1 MRGLYKSQRLMR
13 QMRRSALQRGHVA
26 ILDVGSTKI
35 ACMILRL
42 SPDLKTEPIGVKDP
56 GAFYDLFRVI
66 GVCTTYSRGVRL
78 GEITTMEE
86 TERAVRVAVQGAQK
100 MAGVSVDH
108 VIACFSGG
116 TPRSFGIQGG
126 TGLSGGPVT
135 ETDIARALAACDL
148 PEEDGRRDAVHA
160 MPVNFSVDE
169 RGGLTDP
176 RGQRGR
182 RLCADLH
189 LVTVDNAAVENL
201 LTCIKRC
208 DLNLA
213 GIACSSYAS
222 GLAALVDDEQE
233 LGSACID
240 MGGGCTTVSIFL
252 KKQMIYADNVHQGG
266 DVVTSDISKGLQISL
281 DKAERIKTL
290 LGGCV
295 ATGVD
300 DREMI
305 DVGAG
310 PEEWDRDFRRISRAD
325 LIGVIRP
332 RVEEVLEEIRAK
344 MDAGGFGHLPSQR
357 IVLTGGASQLPGL
370 DRLAARMLGQHIRL
384 GRPLRIA
391 GLPQAASGPAF
402 SACVGLSLHTA
413 FPQDE
418 CWDFRMPTHAR
429 GRQFGRVVRWL
440 REHW

>member
-1 MRGLYKSQRLMR
+1 MR
-13 QMRRSALQRGHVA
+13 QMRRSALQRGRVA

-35 ACMILRL
+35 ACMILML
-42 SPDLKTEPIGVKDP
+42 SPDLKTEPIGVRDP
-56 GAFYDLFRVI
+56 GAFHDLFRVV
-66 GVCTTYSRGVRL
+66 GVCQTFSRGVRL
-78 GEITTMEE
+78 GEIATMEE
-86 TERAVRVAVQGAQK
+86 TERAVRVVVQGAQR

-116 TPRSFGIQGG
+116 RPFSYGVRGRAE
-126 TGLSGGPVT
+126 LSEGPVN
-135 ETDIARALAACDL
+135 ESDIGRALAACDL
-148 PEEDGRRDAVHA
+148 PEEDGHRDAVHA

-176 RGQRGR
+176 RGQHGR
-182 RLCADLH
+182 RLDADLH
-189 LVTVDNAAVENL
+189 LVTVDNSAIENL
-201 LTCIKRC
+201 LTCIRRC

-213 GIACSSYAS
+213 GIACSSYTS
-222 GLAALVDDEQE
+222 GLAALVENEQE

-240 MGGGCTTVSIFL
+240 MGGGCTAVSIFL
-252 KKQMIYADNVHQGG
+252 KKQMIYADNVHLGG
-266 DVVTSDISKGLQISL
+266 DLVTSDISKGLQISL
-281 DKAERIKTL
+281 DTAERIKTL
-290 LGGCV
+290 HGGCV

-310 PEEWDRDFRRISRAD
+310 AEEWDREFRRISRAD

-332 RVEEVLEEIRAK
+332 RVEEVLEEVRAR
-344 MDAGGFGHLPSQR
+344 MDAGGFGHLPSKR
-357 IVLTGGASQLPGL
+357 IVLTGGASQIPGL
-370 DRLAARMLGQHIRL
+370 DRLAARMLGQEIRL

-418 CWDFRMPTHAR
+418 CWDFRMPTYGR
-429 GRQFGRVVRWL
+429 GRQLGRVVRWL